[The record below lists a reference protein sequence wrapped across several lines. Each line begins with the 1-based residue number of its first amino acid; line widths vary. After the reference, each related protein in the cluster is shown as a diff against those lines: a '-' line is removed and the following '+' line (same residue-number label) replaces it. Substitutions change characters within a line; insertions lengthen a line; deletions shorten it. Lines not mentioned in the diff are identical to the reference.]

1 MMALLILLFL
11 LVVFTPIHAHD
22 INETDIQGEIDVQ
35 TEIIEETGLEE
46 NITSEKTYDDLDE
59 MINRMP
65 AQLDVIYLNESYKFN
80 ESSDSRYES
89 GIYIDGE
96 RTIIGVNNSYI
107 DGNNLAGGFR
117 VGYFVLFFYFLSQI
131 SSRTNN
137 LKTASLSP

>member
-1 MMALLILLFL
+1 MIKKSIMALLILLFL

-117 VGYFVLFFYFLSQI
+117 VGTDSTLTFE
-131 SSRTNN
+131 N
-137 LKTASLSP
+137 LTFKNCYL